1 MAKPVRHGKM
11 LGCRDVPNSS
21 PHPMSLSTVEAAG
34 QRRWGSLILVAS
46 LLAGAALR
54 AWLSLHDDG
63 IYWPDEIYQS
73 LEPAHRLV
81 YGYGL
86 IAWEF
91 VEGARS
97 WALPGVV
104 AAILKASA
112 LFGGTQPRT
121 YLLVDRLFFS
131 AVGTATAYATYQLAR
146 TYGASRLAGACAAAL
161 FALSAPAIYFAPRA
175 MSETAS
181 ALPVVLA
188 FVLCLRRDAS
198 RWERIAGA
206 SLLGLSVMLRL
217 QNGLFC
223 IGLVALFAA
232 RRQWAA
238 LLQTACTLAVWALLF
253 GLLDKLTWGGWFH
266 SAVVYL
272 RANVIER
279 KAEQWGVSP
288 FSYYARA
295 LWTSMPFPSLVIAP
309 LAALSIAR
317 APGLASLPIG
327 FVLLHSLIPH
337 KELRFIF
344 PAVPLLCALAGIGI
358 SVLEGKL
365 KRAISIFA
373 AAAALCAATVSA
385 VRFHGLTFGDLGQYE
400 TLKPGASAYDD
411 FGPVNRLLL
420 AANGQPDLC
429 GLKVEVVHLAWTG
442 GFTYLHRP
450 VPLYAH
456 FGPPRESGRF
466 NYVITFAPLA
476 APGQVVG
483 SEGNLALVRL
493 PVQSCAFD
501 PGYQWRL
508 P

>member
-1 MAKPVRHGKM
+1 MF
-11 LGCRDVPNSS
+11 GCRDVPNSS
-21 PHPMSLSTVEAAG
+21 PHPMSVSTVEAAG
-34 QRRWGSLILVAS
+34 RRRWGLLILPAS

-54 AWLSLHDDG
+54 AWLSFHDDG

-81 YGYGL
+81 FGYGL

-91 VEGARS
+91 VQGARS

-112 LFGGTQPRT
+112 LFGGTEPRT
-121 YLLVDRLFFS
+121 YLIVDRLFFS
-131 AVGTATAYATYQLAR
+131 AVGVATAYATYQLAR
-146 TYGASRLAGACAAAL
+146 ACGASRVAGACAAAL
-161 FALSAPAIYFAPRA
+161 FSLSAPAIYFAPRA

-188 FVLCLRRDAS
+188 FALCLQPGAS

-206 SLLGLSVMLRL
+206 SLLGIAVMLRL

-223 IGLVALFAA
+223 VGLVAIFAA
-232 RRQWAA
+232 RRQWVA
-238 LLQTACTLAVWALLF
+238 LLEIAFTLALWALLL

-266 SAVVYL
+266 SALVYL
-272 RANVIER
+272 RANVIEH
-279 KAEQWGVSP
+279 KAEEWGVSP
-288 FSYYARA
+288 FGYYARV

-309 LAALSIAR
+309 LALLSIVR
-317 APGLASLPIG
+317 SPGLAFISLG
-327 FVLLHSLIPH
+327 FVLLHSFIPH

-344 PAVPLLCALAGIGI
+344 PALPLLCALAGIGI
-358 SVLEGKL
+358 SVLEGRFKS
-365 KRAISIFA
+365 AVSTFSA
-373 AAAALCAATVSA
+373 VAVLCAATLSA
-385 VRFHGLTFGDLGQYE
+385 VRFHALTFGDLGQYE

-411 FGPVNRLLL
+411 FGSVNRLLL
-420 AANGQPDLC
+420 AAHRQPDLC

-450 VPLYAH
+450 VPLYPN
-456 FGPPRESGRF
+456 FGPARESGRF
-466 NYVITFAPLA
+466 NYVITFGPLA
-476 APGQVVG
+476 APGQIVA
-483 SEGNLALVRL
+483 SERNLALVRL

-501 PGYQWRL
+501 PGYLWRL